1 MDTVRDLT
9 HVSGEHKTCPWSPAQ
24 ELGSTSYSSNAKIGQ
39 GITQNLTRIFP
50 IPVKN
55 NNNKKN

>member
-1 MDTVRDLT
+1 MSL
-9 HVSGEHKTCPWSPAQ
+9 VS
-24 ELGSTSYSSNAKIGQ
+24 STRAGIHNTKIGQ

-55 NNNKKN
+55 NNNKKTETVRKVIFIL